1 MTSPCHPVPF
11 APPFAAGA
19 TQTRPAG
26 DRRLHLQEGPIDL
39 VIEVFADDPAEV
51 ERAYAAAASRFTG
64 ILQALVHELP
74 LLRAPLGKVPPP
86 LQGPVARR
94 MLEACWPHREVFI
107 TPMAAVAGAV
117 ADEVLAAMTALARVH
132 RAYVNNGGDIAL
144 HLGPGERFRI
154 GLAGIEDAALH
165 GALDLVAEDGMGGV
179 ATSGW
184 RGRSLSLGIA
194 DAVTVVARDAAAAD
208 AAATL
213 VANAVNVDHPAVHRL
228 PAHAVRDDTDLRDLP
243 VTIAV
248 DALPEGAIDAALA
261 GGLQVAHRMQ
271 LSGSIHAACLRL
283 QGRIRIAAPL
293 HVRHG
298 QAVRFTEDIH
308 P

>member
-1 MTSPCHPVPF
+1 MTAHPPT
-11 APPFAAGA
+11 APVMAA
-19 TQTRPAG
+19 PANPTGLPG

-39 VIEVFADDPAEV
+39 VIEAFANDPTEV
-51 ERAYAAAASRFTG
+51 ARAYEAAASRFTG
-64 ILQALVHELP
+64 VLQALVDELP
-74 LLRAPLGKVPPP
+74 LLRTPLGPTRPP
-86 LQGPVARR
+86 LRGPVAQR
-94 MLEACWPHREVFI
+94 MLEACWPHRGVFI
-107 TPMAAVAGAV
+107 TPMAAVAGSV
-117 ADEVLAAMTALARVH
+117 ADEILAAMLARTRLQ
-132 RAYVNNGGDIAL
+132 RAYVNNGGDIAI
-144 HLGPGERFRI
+144 HLGAGERFRV

-165 GALDLVAEDGMGGV
+165 GALDLGAEDAMGGV

-248 DALPEGAIDAALA
+248 DALPEEAIDAALA

-298 QAVRFTEDIH
+298 QAVRSTEDIQ